1 MHVSFQASRPAVDRP
16 IQWGILGTG
25 AIARR
30 FAEDFVHVK
39 DGKLLASAS
48 RSSERARAFAERF
61 RIPNR
66 HGSYHAVAQDPRIDA
81 VYIATPASEHKE
93 GIELCLRTG
102 KAVLCEKPL
111 TVNAEEAQH
120 VITLAR
126 RSGVFLM
133 EAMWTR
139 FLPLIARLRELLAQN
154 VIGEVRHVM
163 ADLSTEVEVDP
174 TSRVFSAELGGG
186 ALLQKGVY
194 LLSLTSM
201 ILGSPTKVRSLSV
214 SGESGIDEGT
224 GILLEY
230 TKGRMATLWCSV
242 RVRGQRQAIIAG
254 TRGQI
259 VIHDPITCPSTL
271 TLRLYGPHK
280 HRQVSI
286 TEEAGV
292 KAQVLR
298 YAKRSLLIRRLRERF
313 PLFSD
318 RLLYGIRPF
327 RLCVP
332 PIGEGLHY
340 QVTEVNRCLRAGQLE
355 SHVMP
360 LHESLTILATVDQIR
375 GDAQKVVSDRCEF

>member
-1 MHVSFQASRPAVDRP
+1 MSSDHADTCPAVDRP
-16 IQWGILGTG
+16 IHWGILGTG

-30 FAEDFVHVK
+30 FADDFVHVK
-39 DGKLLASAS
+39 DGKLLASGS

-66 HGSYHAVAQDPRIDA
+66 HGSYQALVQDSRIDA

-93 GIELCLRTG
+93 GIELCLRAR

-111 TVNAEEAQH
+111 TVNAGEAEH

-139 FLPLIARLRELLAQN
+139 FLPLIAHLRELLAQN

-163 ADLSTEVEVDP
+163 ADLSTEVDS

-201 ILGSPTKVRSLSV
+201 ILGTPTSVRSLSV
-214 SGESGIDEGT
+214 SGESGIDDGT

-230 TKGRMATLWCSV
+230 PNGRLATLWCSV
-242 RVRGQRQAIIAG
+242 RVRGQRQAVIAG
-254 TRGQI
+254 THGQI
-259 VIHDPITCPSTL
+259 IIHDPITCPSTL

-280 HRQVSI
+280 HHQVSGKE
-286 TEEAGV
+286 TEAGL
-292 KAQVLR
+292 KAQALR
-298 YAKRSLLIRRLRERF
+298 YAKRSVLIRRLRERF
-313 PLFSD
+313 PMFSD
-318 RLLYGIRPF
+318 RLLYGIHSSSH
-327 RLCVP
+327 CAP

-340 QVTEVNRCLRAGQLE
+340 QATEVNRCLREGQLE
-355 SHVMP
+355 SYVMP
-360 LHESLTILATVDQIR
+360 LNESLTILETVDRIR
-375 GDAQKVVSDRCEF
+375 VDAQKAAFDRCEL